1 MFSIFQPA
9 QHYTRPTKRRLFA
22 LLIVLLVISLI
33 FFSGCKRGVDYFTY
47 VSELRANVFLGENDT
62 FRVRVYAIQKESPYV
77 TDGIPCEK
85 NVRTEIYLSAPNG
98 AQDCHIAFSIDGVT
112 YGGEASY
119 DNVKGEYFYACP
131 LNTEKLSVLSFQITY
146 GNQTVSLTAN
156 SVRTAETLSPNDALR
171 IVVDSERELFQAMTD
186 KYGFAGEIYMRL
198 IFEDAPFYYVGV
210 IDRNGSVTAF
220 LLNATTGR
228 ILAKR
233 NP

>member
-1 MFSIFQPA
+1 MHSIFQPTK
-9 QHYTRPTKRRLFA
+9 HYTPPTRRRLFA
-22 LLIVLLVISLI
+22 WLIVLLVFTLV
-33 FFSGCKRGVDYFTY
+33 FCSGCKRGVDYFAY
-47 VSELRANVFLGENDT
+47 VSELRSNVFIGESDL
-62 FRVRVYAIQKESPYV
+62 FRVRAYATQKESPYV

-98 AQDCHIAFSIDGVT
+98 AQDCHIHFSIDGT
-112 YGGEASY
+112 EYGGEASY

-131 LNTEKLSVLSFQITY
+131 LDTASVSALSLQITY
-146 GNQTVSLTAN
+146 GNETVSLTAN
-156 SVRTAETLSPNDALR
+156 AMRTSQTLSPRDALD
-171 IVVDSERELFQAMTD
+171 IVVDSERELFQTMTD

-198 IFEDAPFYYVGV
+198 IYEDAPFYYVGV